1 MLFEN
6 KGIVCRHVIRVLR
19 GAKINELP
27 NFYIL
32 KRWEKM
38 CKRDIVYDGD
48 GNPLDDNPIDYVD
61 METRRKISVARNKF
75 EDLIRHAK
83 NSSGGLDLLHSG
95 LCDLESTISQST
107 LAVAHT
113 SQQEQESF
121 VGSSFPTQVDILTP
135 TNIDARGTC
144 SRIKGHRDKEKK
156 AQPKKKL
163 GVTVRVPRVCGTCK
177 ELVLHDSR
185 KCPKKK

>member
-1 MLFEN
+1 
-6 KGIVCRHVIRVLR
+6 
-19 GAKINELP
+19 
-27 NFYIL
+27 
-32 KRWEKM
+32 
-38 CKRDIVYDGD
+38 
-48 GNPLDDNPIDYVD
+48 

-135 TNIDARGTC
+135 T
-144 SRIKGHRDKEKK
+144 SGHRDKEKK
-156 AQPKKKL
+156 TETKKKL
-163 GVTVRVPRVCGTCK
+163 GVILYMC
-177 ELVLHDSR
+177 
-185 KCPKKK
+185 